1 MSVPSSPVNLQVRFT
16 REAMALLASL
26 TEQAIVNAVERTK
39 MRLKA
44 FALSFVSPVPVDT
57 GQLKQSFDIGSTP
70 RSIVMRWSATSP
82 TGYDY
87 ALVADIGRPEDAY
100 IGRHYSDQMRDVS
113 REFLV
118 EELTR
123 ELQAI
128 QGALP

>member
-39 MRLKA
+39 VRLKA
-44 FALSFVSPVPVDT
+44 HALGTVSPVPVDS
-57 GQLKQSFDIGSTP
+57 GDLKASFDIGSTP
-70 RSIVMRWSATSP
+70 RSIVMRWSSLDK
-82 TGYDY
+82 GYDY
-87 ALVADIGRPEDAY
+87 ALVADIGRPNDAY
-100 IGRHYSDQMRDVS
+100 VGRHYSDQMRDVS

-123 ELQAI
+123 ELQAM